1 MFKVSNSTF
10 LQKGKLVITYL
21 QKFHPDNFNTMK
33 KENFSRRKFISVAG
47 ISTVAASN
55 LILPGL
61 GNAHSSETVV
71 DDNINHIGPKK
82 GFTPQIG
89 TLISMLDWLS
99 DSVIR
104 VTKNLTVEQLDY
116 LHDDDSNSIGSL
128 MMHVAAT
135 EVVYQDMTFFNLEGF
150 SKKNKD
156 KWNVAMELG
165 KDAQTIIK
173 GNKIDYYVEAM
184 NEARATTKL
193 EMKKRD
199 DKWLL
204 SGQTKDWD
212 WNNYC
217 KWFHVA
223 EHFANHRGQMT
234 WYRKRLSK

>member
-1 MFKVSNSTF
+1 M
-10 LQKGKLVITYL
+10 

-33 KENFSRRKFISVAG
+33 KENFNRRKFITVAG
-47 ISTVAASN
+47 FSTVAASN

-61 GNAHSSETVV
+61 GNAHSSETVIE
-71 DDNINHIGPKK
+71 DNINHIGPKK

-150 SKKNKD
+150 SKNNKD

-223 EHFANHRGQMT
+223 EHFANHRGQIT